1 MKDFKNYLLESLNKN
16 QLWILNQAVENSDI
30 LDGDDV
36 HIDNAIQYLK
46 QSIYFRG
53 FLEILD
59 KKGLNRLREK
69 IFNIKDPVQKSHITS
84 LYKLFKGGSENGII
98 SGNELIN
105 KLDGES
111 SMRFEDLLIDQFKE
125 RGEDFNIY
133 KKDMGYL
140 LNILST
146 EKYLVK
152 GKPMGPCEVLL
163 RLLISDSYD
172 NADTKSDIYYGNGGE
187 IEVKFLNN
195 QQNMNS
201 ENDVKVN
208 SDTCLFGTA
217 STIKDLDVNS
227 YLLYFLAYNFKNG
240 NNNKIDENRVIDII
254 DDHNKEEL
262 GKRFTWQAKIKNGF
276 IDEYQEVKDKNPD
289 KDEDYIIKKTTRII
303 KDNLEK
309 VEKSIMTTFN
319 NYLNGKNEIIFY
331 SSTENDILNS
341 RIILLNSENLKD
353 WNTFTD
359 FLREN
364 EIDIYGISSGHF
376 RFTTIKN
383 SRY

>member
-1 MKDFKNYLLESLNKN
+1 MKDFKNYLLESLNSN
-16 QLWILNQAVENSDI
+16 QLWILKHAIENSDM

-36 HIDNAIQYLK
+36 HINNSIQYLK

-59 KKGLNRLREK
+59 KKGLSRLRERL
-69 IFNIKDPVQKSHITS
+69 FNIKDPVQKNHITA
-84 LYKLFKGGSENGII
+84 LYKLFKGGSEDGII
-98 SGNELIN
+98 TGSELIK
-105 KLDGES
+105 KLGEDG
-111 SMRFEDLLIDQFKE
+111 SMGLEDLLIDQFKE
-125 RGEDFNIY
+125 RGENFNNYRNDI
-133 KKDMGYL
+133 GYL

-172 NADTKSDIYYGNGGE
+172 NSDTKSDIYYKGGE

-208 SDTCLFGTA
+208 SDTCLFGTS

-227 YLLYFLAYNFKNG
+227 YLLYFLANNFKTG
-240 NNNKIDENRVIDII
+240 ENNKIDENRVIDII
-254 DDHNKEEL
+254 GDHNKEEL

-276 IDEYQEVKDKNPD
+276 IDEYQEVRDKNPD
-289 KDEDYIIKKTTRII
+289 KDEDFIIKKTTRII

-309 VEKSIMTTFN
+309 VEKSIMNTFN
-319 NYLNGKNEIIFY
+319 NYLNGKDEIIFY
-331 SSTENDILNS
+331 SSSENDILNS

-353 WNTFTD
+353 WDTFTE

-364 EIDIYGISSGHF
+364 GIDIYGISSGHF
-376 RFTTIKN
+376 RFTTKN